1 MRLAFSG
8 QAHYPDFDE
17 GYELYVKRSRTRQCV
32 DRKTYNR
39 IVRAYCGRMRDKLLK
54 TGLVDFPNEI
64 GSVAAAVF
72 TRKPKY
78 KDGKFL
84 GFGKMDY
91 KKGHYDGSYHAFG
104 LVFLPRRSK
113 GQNLRCYG
121 FVGNK
126 RLFRKMKEIYTSDDC
141 PWVPLGFSEEMV

>member
-1 MRLAFSG
+1 MRLAFTG
-8 QAHYPDFDE
+8 EAKYPDFE
-17 GYELYVKRSRTRQCV
+17 AGYELYKKRSRSRECV

-39 IVRAYCGRMRDKLLK
+39 IVRAYCGRMRDKLLQ

-72 TRKPKY
+72 TRKPQY
-78 KDGKFL
+78 RGDKFI
-84 GFGKMDY
+84 GYGKMDY
-91 KKGHYDGSYHAFG
+91 NTWNYDGTLHAFG

-126 RLFRKMKEIYTSDDC
+126 RLFRKMKDVYLSDDC
-141 PWVPLGFSEEMV
+141 PWAPLDFTDEMV